1 MDFPLGI
8 GPSDVERGY
17 VAPDG
22 IGYRARRDA
31 RANSG
36 ALRSGVGVAM
46 NSNSPAGAPPVEA
59 DAALQFLAGG
69 GELGTRMRAH
79 DWAATSLGPPA
90 DWPRS
95 LKTAVR
101 IMLMSR
107 QPIWVGWGR
116 DLIYLYNDPYKSIIG
131 GKHPWALGRPASE
144 VWRELWPEIGPM
156 LATAMRGDEGTY
168 VEEQLL
174 IMERS
179 GYPEETYYTFS
190 YSPIPDDDG
199 TAGGIICANTDDTR
213 RVIGER
219 QLALLRELAA
229 TTADA
234 RTAEQA
240 CERSARALATNTRD
254 LPFAMIYLA
263 DREGAALSLAGAAG
277 IAAGHPAAPSS
288 VRPGE
293 ASGWPLADVM
303 QTHARIMLAHVGAR
317 LGVSFPTG
325 AWDLPPVDAA
335 LIPIPARG
343 ETGRGGVLVAGLN
356 PFRLFDDDYR
366 RFLELAAG
374 EIGAAIAN
382 GGAYEEERRRAEA
395 LAEIDRAKT
404 AFFSNV
410 SHEFRTPLT
419 LMLGPLEDAFND
431 PAFAALDQA
440 RQHGLTV
447 VHRNALRLLKLVNS
461 LLDFSRI
468 EAGRVRASFAPTD
481 LAAFTADLASN
492 FGSATQRA
500 GLRLFIDCPPLAQP
514 VYVDRDMWE
523 KIILNLLSNA
533 FKFTFEGEIAVH
545 IGVTPDRTGAQ
556 LAVRDTGTGISPD
569 ELPRLFERFHRI
581 EGARGRSFEGSG
593 IGLALVNELVK
604 LHGGA
609 IEVASEVGRGT
620 TFTISLPFGSGHLPR
635 DRIAAQANAP
645 APGTR
650 AEAYVQEA
658 LRWLPG
664 REGATERPATAAADD
679 LGADAGAA
687 RARGERILLADDSAD
702 MREYMRR
709 LLVDQGYAVEAVAD
723 GEAALAAARRES
735 PALILSDVMMPG
747 LDGFALLSALRRDPD
762 LRELPVI
769 LLSARA
775 GEEARVEGL
784 EGGADDY
791 VSKPF
796 SARELLARVRAN
808 LQLAAIRREAE
819 AVRREHA
826 ARLEAVV
833 NTVPTAVWF
842 TYDREAEHIFG
853 NACAAKLLRLRPGAN
868 MSLTAPAD
876 ERPSFVAFRDGRE
889 IAPDNLPLQ
898 RAVRGETL
906 RDEEIDVRFADGSA
920 VTLVL
925 DAAPIRD
932 AAGTIQGAVCGA
944 IDITDRKRQQLHREL
959 LLNELNHRVK
969 NTLATVQS
977 FAVQTLRNASTVDEG
992 RRAFEARLI
1001 ALSKAHDV
1009 LTRENWEG
1017 AGLGEVV
1024 AEALAAYAGERQNP
1038 RVRFS
1043 GDEIRLQPKTALA
1056 VSMALHELATN
1067 AVKYGALS
1075 NGSGR
1080 VRLDWTIAGA
1090 PSALRLRWVE
1100 TAGPPVAPPRKRGFG
1115 SRLIEYGLSQD
1126 LGAEVRLD
1134 FAPGGVVCVITAP
1147 VDEIRATSGPGGGL

>member
-1 MDFPLGI
+1 
-8 GPSDVERGY
+8 
-17 VAPDG
+17 
-22 IGYRARRDA
+22 
-31 RANSG
+31 
-36 ALRSGVGVAM
+36 
-46 NSNSPAGAPPVEA
+46 VEA
-59 DAALQFLAGG
+59 DSALQFLAGG
-69 GELGTRMRAH
+69 GELGARMRAH
-79 DWAATSLGPPA
+79 DWATTALGPPA

-101 IMLMSR
+101 IMLTSR

-131 GKHPWALGRPASE
+131 GKHPWALGRPTSE

-174 IMERS
+174 VMERS

-199 TAGGIICANTDDTR
+199 TAGGIICANTEDTR

-219 QLALLRELAA
+219 QLALLREVAAA
-229 TTADA
+229 TAEA
-234 RTAEQA
+234 RTPEQA
-240 CERSARALATNTRD
+240 CERSAQALATNARD

-263 DREGAALSLAGAAG
+263 DREGAGLSLAGIAG
-277 IAAGHPAAPSS
+277 IAADHPAAARS

-293 ASGWPLADVM
+293 QSAWPLADVM
-303 QTHARIMLAHVGAR
+303 QTQTLIMPVPVSVCAGAT
-317 LGVSFPTG
+317 FPTG
-325 AWDLPPVDAA
+325 AWDEPPANAA
-335 LIPIPARG
+335 LVPIPTRG

-382 GGAYEEERRRAEA
+382 AQAYEEERRRAEA

-404 AFFSNV
+404 TFFSNV

-419 LMLGPLEDAFND
+419 LMLGPLEDTLND
-431 PAFAALDQA
+431 PAFAAFDPAQQERLN
-440 RQHGLTV
+440 V
-447 VHRNALRLLKLVNS
+447 VHRNALRLLKLVNT

-468 EAGRVRASFAPTD
+468 EAGRVRASYAPTD

-523 KIILNLLSNA
+523 KIVLNLLSNA
-533 FKFTFEGEIAVH
+533 FKFTFAGEIAVH
-545 IGVTPDRTGAQ
+545 VGVTPDRTGAR
-556 LAVRDTGTGISPD
+556 LLVRDTGTGIPAD

-609 IEVASEVGRGT
+609 IAVDSEVGSGSA
-620 TFTISLPFGSGHLPR
+620 FTISLPFGHAHLPR
-635 DRIAAQANAP
+635 DRITTEAQGPAFGARAA
-645 APGTR
+645 
-650 AEAYVQEA
+650 AYVLEA

-664 REGATERPATAAADD
+664 PDPAVEPPATAASDD
-679 LGADAGAA
+679 LGEDLAVSG
-687 RARGERILLADDSAD
+687 RGERILLADDSVD
-702 MREYMRR
+702 MREYIRR
-709 LLVDQGYAVEAVAD
+709 LLAAQGYAVEAVAD
-723 GEAALAAARRES
+723 GDAALAAARRDP

-747 LDGFALLSALRRDPD
+747 LDGLGLVGALRREPA
-762 LRELPVI
+762 LRELPVM

-784 EGGADDY
+784 DGGADDY

-808 LQLAAIRREAE
+808 LRLADIRREADAIRREQ
-819 AVRREHA
+819 A

-842 TYDREAEHIFG
+842 TYDSAAERIFG
-853 NACAAKLLRLRPGAN
+853 NAYAARLLRMRPGAN
-868 MSLTAPAD
+868 MSLTAPSH
-876 ERPSFVAFRDGRE
+876 ERPGYAAFRNGWK
-889 IAPDNLPLQ
+889 ITPDDLPLQ
-898 RAVRGETL
+898 RAMRGEIV

-920 VTLVL
+920 ITLAC

-944 IDITDRKRQQLHREL
+944 IDISERKRQELHREL

-977 FAVQTLRNASTVDEG
+977 FAVQTLRNAPTMGEG

-1075 NGSGR
+1075 TGSGH
-1080 VRLDWTIAGA
+1080 VRLDWVIEGA
-1090 PSALRLRWVE
+1090 PPVLRLRWVE
-1100 TAGPPVAPPRKRGFG
+1100 TDGPPVGPPGKRGFG
-1115 SRLIEYGLSQD
+1115 SRLIEYGLSRD
-1126 LGAEVRLD
+1126 LGAETRLD
-1134 FAPGGVVCVITAP
+1134 FAPDGVVCIITAP
-1147 VDEIRATSGPGGGL
+1147 VDEIRVRGPMQSGLTSEARSGS